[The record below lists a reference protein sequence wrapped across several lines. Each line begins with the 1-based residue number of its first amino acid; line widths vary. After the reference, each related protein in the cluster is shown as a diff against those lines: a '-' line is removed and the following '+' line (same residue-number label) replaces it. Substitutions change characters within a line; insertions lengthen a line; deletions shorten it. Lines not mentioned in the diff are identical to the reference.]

1 MDLWVIDAVRLVT
14 HIHRDPADHRYK
26 AVTSRQR
33 DEPLVPLADAALAVT
48 LGELDLR

>member
-1 MDLWVIDAVRLVT
+1 VIDAVRLIT
-14 HIHRDPADHRYK
+14 HIHRDPSGHRYQS
-26 AVTSRQR
+26 VTSRQK